1 MEKAH
6 SKNGEVK
13 GKIDAYRYDFVILGV
28 KFFVINFCCLDRVG
42 GFFIKHL

>member
-13 GKIDAYRYDFVILGV
+13 GKIDAYRYDFLIIGV
-28 KFFVINFCCLDRVG
+28 KFCLLDFVAGIGLIIC
-42 GFFIKHL
+42 FI